1 MTEERRQITGH
12 ILACGT
18 QIMWGATFVSTKVL
32 LNYFLPAEVLFTRAV
47 LAFLALLIFYPHHLK
62 LKNPRQ
68 ELAFAGAGLFGI
80 VLYFMLILFVNRKLF
95 PLRLGRV
102 DDWHHRIGKSTVGLC
117 DTCRE
122 KEYG

>member
-47 LAFLALLIFYPHHLK
+47 LAFLALLISD
-62 LKNPRQ
+62 R
-68 ELAFAGAGLFGI
+68 
-80 VLYFMLILFVNRKLF
+80 
-95 PLRLGRV
+95 
-102 DDWHHRIGKSTVGLC
+102 SLC
-117 DTCRE
+117 LQVQDYSGSCCISCWKTRR
-122 KEYG
+122 

>member
-62 LKNPRQ
+62 LKNPDR
-68 ELAFAGAGLFGI
+68 
-80 VLYFMLILFVNRKLF
+80 
-95 PLRLGRV
+95 
-102 DDWHHRIGKSTVGLC
+102 SLC
-117 DTCRE
+117 LQVQDYSGSCCISCWKTRR
-122 KEYG
+122 

>member
-68 ELAFAGAGLFGI
+68 ELAFAGANQVKRSFAGGMYTAGNDSHPADI
-80 VLYFMLILFVNRKLF
+80 
-95 PLRLGRV
+95 
-102 DDWHHRIGKSTVGLC
+102 
-117 DTCRE
+117 
-122 KEYG
+122 

>member
-80 VLYFMLILFVNRKLF
+80 VLYFMLENHGADHDICFQCGDYCGMCTLFCGSNGGDFL
-95 PLRLGRV
+95 
-102 DDWHHRIGKSTVGLC
+102 
-117 DTCRE
+117 
-122 KEYG
+122 